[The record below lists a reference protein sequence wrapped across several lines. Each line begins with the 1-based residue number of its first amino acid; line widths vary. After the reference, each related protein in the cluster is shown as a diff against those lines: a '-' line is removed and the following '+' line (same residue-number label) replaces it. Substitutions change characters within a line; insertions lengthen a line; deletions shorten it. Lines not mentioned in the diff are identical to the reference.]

1 MPDIISIATQNPVTL
16 KPIDK
21 VSDAVE
27 IMAKRGFRRIP
38 VIWEDKLVGI
48 ITATDIIRILN
59 ESMTSKK
66 GLGILED
73 EIQHYMNTEL
83 VYVYRDD
90 ELGLAVQ
97 AMFRNNL
104 GSLPIVSSRDGTLA
118 GIVTERDLV
127 KAFTKNSFADADLSE
142 FITKVPITK
151 PFKTTTIKE
160 IISTMVEHGI
170 RRLFLMNKKSIEGVV
185 TASDILRYVSDQYL
199 RQNDLTVEIY
209 DEMATKIATTTVDTV
224 NINSSVADVA
234 QLLVKKGMG
243 GVPVLDDDGNLV
255 GVFTERDILK
265 LVGTYN
271 LI

>member
-1 MPDIISIATQNPVTL
+1 
-16 KPIDK
+16 
-21 VSDAVE
+21 
-27 IMAKRGFRRIP
+27 
-38 VIWEDKLVGI
+38 
-48 ITATDIIRILN
+48 
-59 ESMTSKK
+59 
-66 GLGILED
+66 
-73 EIQHYMNTEL
+73 
-83 VYVYRDD
+83 
-90 ELGLAVQ
+90 
-97 AMFRNNL
+97 
-104 GSLPIVSSRDGTLA
+104 
-118 GIVTERDLV
+118 
-127 KAFTKNSFADADLSE
+127 
-142 FITKVPITK
+142 
-151 PFKTTTIKE
+151 
-160 IISTMVEHGI
+160 
-170 RRLFLMNKKSIEGVV
+170 MNKKSIEGVV